1 MVKEGR
7 KSCRAKRYIGTQWYG
22 QVPRTDKNRP
32 RYMHLAIVVD
42 IEVRKC
48 TIIDQNRPYMSM
60 NIVHVG
66 MLG

>member
-1 MVKEGR
+1 MV
-7 KSCRAKRYIGTQWYG
+7 CAHTYVMHTPRYVH
-22 QVPRTDKNRP
+22 VPRTDKNRP

-48 TIIDQNRPYMSM
+48 TIIDQNRPYMCM